1 MKSTLAG
8 AGAIAVAFAFA
19 APAVE
24 AQVALG
30 YTDVGAVV
38 GVGNLGRANIAFG
51 GRFER
56 VFKKLPD
63 LGNGL
68 LGIEVSA
75 DVYSWSSGPYS
86 IRYIPVAGTANYHF
100 HIDPKNKVDLFLGAG
115 LGFLA
120 TSWYGRW
127 LRWLRQQPVLR
138 RSRRRSLF
146 LHANAGGV
154 CRPRRRR
161 CDGQPRLDVQAEVV
175 ARCVVDA
182 KGGRCIACTARPLLS
197 TADRVS

>member
-120 TSWYGRW
+120 TSCSYSGTGTGGGCGGYGSNLYFVGR
-127 LRWLRQQPVLR
+127 
-138 RSRRRSLF
+138 
-146 LHANAGGV
+146 AGG
-154 CRPRRRR
+154 RYFFTPTLA
-161 CDGQPRLDVQAEVV
+161 GY
-175 ARCVVDA
+175 
-182 KGGRCIACTARPLLS
+182 
-197 TADRVS
+197 ADLGAGAATVNLGLMFKLK